1 MGETF
6 YGNIYYGHEITRNH
20 SLKAYPELTAT
31 GKPQASHRQATGKP
45 QTYLSGVK
53 DRKIITKFRLG
64 DAGLGNRSSKPIKLC
79 PMCKAGENN
88 EPHLVFE
95 CPEVQSIR
103 ETLF

>member
-31 GKPQASHRQATGKP
+31 GKPQ
-45 QTYLSGVK
+45 TYLSGVK

-64 DAGLGNRSSKPIKLC
+64 DAGL
-79 PMCKAGENN
+79 
-88 EPHLVFE
+88 
-95 CPEVQSIR
+95 
-103 ETLF
+103 